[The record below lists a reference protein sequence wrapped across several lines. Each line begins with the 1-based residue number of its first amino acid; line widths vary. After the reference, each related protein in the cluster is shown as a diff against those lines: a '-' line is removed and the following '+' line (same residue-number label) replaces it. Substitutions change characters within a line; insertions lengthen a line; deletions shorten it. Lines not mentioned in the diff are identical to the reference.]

1 MTEENTEMATIDETP
16 KPEEPPETVEEM
28 RPETTEDHKN
38 ETPKPSRVKI
48 REVAK
53 QKTECQDCHKTITM
67 KTARYTHKDTCEGK
81 PSNIIEKP
89 VRKNNVKP
97 KVQVK
102 PVSVESHEEPVIH
115 KAPPPVSKAIPSG
128 QSPER
133 ERSSPTPPP
142 PNMQPYDNLTQAQ
155 LYQLHMRT
163 MNQEIMRRRQEKAN
177 NMCQAMFKSRPKKS
191 R

>member
-1 MTEENTEMATIDETP
+1 MTEDNTEMLPVDETP
-16 KPEEPPETVEEM
+16 KPEEPLETLEEM
-28 RPETTEDHKN
+28 KPETTEDHKN
-38 ETPKPSRVKI
+38 EIPKPSRVKI

-53 QKTECQDCHKTITM
+53 QKTECQDCHKTISM

-102 PVSVESHEEPVIH
+102 PASVETHETIPQQ
-115 KAPPPVSKAIPSG
+115 APPPVSKAVLPRPRSEGG
-128 QSPER
+128 QSP
-133 ERSSPTPPP
+133 PLPPP
-142 PNMQPYDNLTQAQ
+142 PNMHPYDNLTQAQ

>member
-28 RPETTEDHKN
+28 KPETAEDHKN
-38 ETPKPSRVKI
+38 EIPKPSRVKI

-53 QKTECQDCHKTITM
+53 QKTECQDCHKTVTM
-67 KTARYTHKDTCEGK
+67 KTARYTHKDKCEGK

-102 PVSVESHEEPVIH
+102 PVSVDNHEEPIIH
-115 KAPPPVSKAIPSG
+115 KAPPPVSKAMP
-128 QSPER
+128 P
-133 ERSSPTPPP
+133 PPP

>member
-28 RPETTEDHKN
+28 KPETTEDHKN
-38 ETPKPSRVKI
+38 EIPKPSRVKI

-67 KTARYTHKDTCEGK
+67 KTARYTHKDKCEGK

-102 PVSVESHEEPVIH
+102 PVSVESHEEPIIH
-115 KAPPPVSKAIPSG
+115 KAPPPVSKAM
-128 QSPER
+128 
-133 ERSSPTPPP
+133 PPP
-142 PNMQPYDNLTQAQ
+142 PASKHATL
-155 LYQLHMRT
+155 
-163 MNQEIMRRRQEKAN
+163 RQFDTGSTISATYENHEPRNYEK
-177 NMCQAMFKSRPKKS
+177 KTGESE
-191 R
+191 